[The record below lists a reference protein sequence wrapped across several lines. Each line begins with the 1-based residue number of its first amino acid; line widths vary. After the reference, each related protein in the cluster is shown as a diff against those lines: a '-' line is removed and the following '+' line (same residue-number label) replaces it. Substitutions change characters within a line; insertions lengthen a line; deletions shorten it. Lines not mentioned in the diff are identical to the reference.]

1 MLLRTTLLREASAT
15 RLLVHRVDPIE
26 RGVSSVEFAIV
37 LPLFMT
43 LFFTVLGLSVMA
55 FSILF
60 AGTGVPVEARSAA
73 TGAGPIEILAALQTT
88 APATGAISVG
98 AAPGCERAIYARLS
112 TELPLNIPMLP
123 EVGLRLRGGSVMRN
137 WRFWPG
143 PPTDGCD

>member
-1 MLLRTTLLREASAT
+1 MLLRTTLLRMASAT
-15 RLLVHRVDPIE
+15 RLLVHRADRFE
-26 RGVSSVEFAIV
+26 RGASSVEFAIV

-60 AGTGVPVEARSAA
+60 AGTGVPVEARAAA
-73 TGAGPIEILAALQTT
+73 TGAGSLDILAALETT
-88 APATGAISVG
+88 GPAAGALSVR

-112 TELPLNIPMLP
+112 TELPLSIPMLP

-137 WRFWPG
+137 WQFWPG